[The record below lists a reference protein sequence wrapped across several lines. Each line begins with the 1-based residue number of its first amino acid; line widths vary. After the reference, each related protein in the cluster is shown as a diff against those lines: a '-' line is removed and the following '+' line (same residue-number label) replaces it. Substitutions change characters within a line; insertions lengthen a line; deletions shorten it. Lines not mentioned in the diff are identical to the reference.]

1 MAEKKQIIMHI
12 AGKDYKVSGADS
24 EEQLRRIEAC
34 VNEKLSALHKLFS
47 VQGLEEEHIVMLAAI
62 NLADDYIKMQKQVQ
76 LLKEKTDKLMKKEK
90 QLQEMA
96 AQYEEALLNL
106 ETENQEYA
114 QQLKQLQKE
123 EREK

>member
-1 MAEKKQIIMHI
+1 MTEKKQIIMHI

-47 VQGLEEEHIVMLAAI
+47 VQGLEEEHITMLAAI
-62 NLADDYIKMQKQVQ
+62 NLADDYIKLQKQVN
-76 LLKEKTDKLMKKEK
+76 LLKEKMDKLVKKEK
-90 QLQEMA
+90 QLQETA

-114 QQLKQLQKE
+114 EQLKRLQE
-123 EREK
+123 ERKK